1 MQFFSSWYVPLDD
14 ATLLLQY
21 KNKRKGRGNGGRGGG
36 KRAKRSDAWASDTL
50 GNEDFERYYKVQ
62 RVCPE
67 EEWDAFMASLKK
79 HLPLTFRINGSGRF
93 AQDLQRKLET
103 DFLSK
108 YSDGP
113 LVVEGEEV
121 NPPMAL
127 PWYPNKL
134 AWQFDFSRFHL
145 RRVDH
150 LKQLHE
156 FIKRETETGAITRQE
171 AVSMIPPLFLDAQP
185 HHRIL
190 DMCAA
195 PGSKTFQLLEGLH
208 QVSGEP
214 SGVVI
219 ANDADTMRCNM
230 LTHQCQR
237 MKSPSIIVTNH
248 EAQNF
253 PSIVD
258 TDPSSGD
265 SEVMYDR
272 ILCDVPCSGDGTM
285 RKQLDIWSKW
295 SASNGNGLHLLQL
308 KIALRAAELLKV
320 GGRMVYSTCTFNPI
334 EDEAV
339 VAELLRRTHGALKL
353 VSMSEKAREL
363 KFQPGL
369 LTWKVLDNKNCWHDS
384 FEGAR
389 NNFKI
394 QESMFPRDDL
404 EQLGI
409 PLTMRFLPHQQN
421 TGGFFIAILEKTKD
435 MPPVV
440 YPSGNKRMPR
450 KKDVHVS
457 LTVQGGKVCL
467 HLKVLGL
474 KNTKKIEPIKQLPVW
489 GIRGGGIRNVVL
501 EDGQSGTHGKWKGVD
516 PVVPFTTEEYLSGI
530 KSFYGIADDCH
541 IMSNLVS
548 RTMDNKPKK
557 LAYISPGPKLLLQM
571 DDGER
576 LKLIHC
582 GLKMFE
588 RQDSKDGKLF
598 CPYRISQE
606 GLPVLL
612 PHVTKQ
618 IFYPSIGEFTAIL
631 RDRSVQLPSHLVLS
645 SEANED
651 NKTGDGNQRVD
662 TRTTF
667 SDARALDGISTLQVG
682 CCVAILHKDYLKELN
697 LEEDDSLG
705 GGLRADAPF
714 VIPCWK
720 GRTSINVM
728 VARPDCEQMIDRL
741 ESAKKS

>member
-1 MQFFSSWYVPLDD
+1 MQ
-14 ATLLLQY
+14 
-21 KNKRKGRGNGGRGGG
+21 RI
-36 KRAKRSDAWASDTL
+36 
-50 GNEDFERYYKVQ
+50 
-62 RVCPE
+62 CPE
-67 EEWDAFMASLKK
+67 GEWDAFMASLKK
-79 HLPLTFRINGSGRF
+79 HLPMTFRINGSGRF
-93 AQDLQRKLET
+93 AQDLQRKLES

-108 YSDGP
+108 FSEGP
-113 LVVEGEEV
+113 LVVDGDVV

-171 AVSMIPPLFLDAQP
+171 AVSMIPPLFLDVKP

-208 QVSGEP
+208 QTSGEP

-230 LTHQCQR
+230 LTHQSQR

-253 PSIVD
+253 PSILD
-258 TDPSSGD
+258 SDPSSGD
-265 SEVMYDR
+265 FEVLYDR

-285 RKQLDIWSKW
+285 RKQLDIWEKW
-295 SASNGNGLHLLQL
+295 SAKNGNGLHLLQL
-308 KIALRAAELLKV
+308 RIALRAAELLKV

-353 VSMSEKAREL
+353 VQMSEKTEQL
-363 KFQPGL
+363 KFQPGM

-384 FEGAR
+384 YKTAQ
-389 NNFKI
+389 NNYKI
-394 QESMFPRDDL
+394 HESMFPKDDL

-421 TGGFFIAILEKTKD
+421 TGGFFIAVLEKTQD

-440 YPSGNKRMPR
+440 YPSGNKKLTNKNQVFVSLNVNNDKVSISFKYSTKPEPR
-450 KKDVHVS
+450 KKAS
-457 LTVQGGKVCL
+457 
-467 HLKVLGL
+467 
-474 KNTKKIEPIKQLPVW
+474 TKKELPAW
-489 GIRGGGIRNVVL
+489 GIRGGGIRSVTE
-501 EDGQSGTHGKWKGVD
+501 EDGTKVTRGRWKGVD
-516 PVVPFTTEEYLSGI
+516 PVVPFTTEEYITKI
-530 KSFYGIADDCH
+530 KDFYGIPDDCNV
-541 IMSNLVS
+541 MSSLVS
-548 RTMDNKPKK
+548 RTVDAKPKK
-557 LAYISPGPKLLLQM
+557 VGYISSGSKILLQM
-571 DDGER
+571 DDEEK
-576 LKLIHC
+576 LKVIHC
-582 GLKMFE
+582 SLRMFE
-588 RQDSKDGKLF
+588 RQDSKDGKTF

-612 PHVTKQ
+612 PHITKQ
-618 IFYPSIGEFTAIL
+618 IFYPSIREFTAIL
-631 RDRSVQLPSHLVLS
+631 RDRSVQLPPDLVIPAQQ
-645 SEANED
+645 ANGAET
-651 NKTGDGNQRVD
+651 KAPEKERVD
-662 TRTTF
+662 TRIAF
-667 SDARALDGISTLQVG
+667 SDSRALEGISTLQVG
-682 CCVAILHKDYLKELN
+682 CCIAVLHKEYLKELN

-720 GRTSINVM
+720 GRSSINVM
-728 VARPDCEQMIDRL
+728 LARPECDQMFDRI
-741 ESAKKS
+741 ESATSTILPSM